1 MIKETTAANQ
11 IKQHKIERSFPT
23 ARLFFIL
30 FDLNVLCVCVF
41 DFFPEYFPRD
51 KVVHRLQEDSN
62 LITAN

>member
-41 DFFPEYFPRD
+41 DFFSRIFSQGQSCPSAAGRF
-51 KVVHRLQEDSN
+51 
-62 LITAN
+62 